1 MDNSRTKVSTF
12 GLGLLSIAL
21 LSRWC
26 TGNVLFTGTE
36 GLMRYG
42 VIGVLTFSL
51 AGFLAFNAMIPIAR
65 RVANQTNSFSLL
77 EILENRLSPD
87 GFYWMKRLLLLG
99 LYFNLCTIGYAVG
112 ILLYSFSI
120 PVYMGMSLFFLVGF
134 LLAIFLKLKWFTR
147 YSMLKVGILFLLI
160 IMLLVYSY
168 LFEGI
173 EVVYDGVR
181 LYHPYLLFI
190 SWRTF
195 PLLLFAFWCVMFG
208 NLLTDLKTW
217 SVLLSYKGTKKEL
230 GLTVTGFLWSTIPFS
245 FAMIALSAIYIR
257 GFDSVLAVFQRIF
270 IRYDN
275 LAVTL
280 FLVIVILL
288 VLTETFFSNLQTLFI
303 FFDKNQHKAN
313 KWIWLIGFI
322 FVLVIPIVIKLFSLS
337 ILDLFFLFG
346 VFFAAC
352 APIIC
357 HLLWE
362 QDKQGMAPI
371 LTIVVA
377 SIAGWV
383 LYFFGYLQDSVLVSF
398 SLALSS
404 VVLRLSFFHKR

>member
-1 MDNSRTKVSTF
+1 
-12 GLGLLSIAL
+12 
-21 LSRWC
+21 
-26 TGNVLFTGTE
+26 
-36 GLMRYG
+36 
-42 VIGVLTFSL
+42 
-51 AGFLAFNAMIPIAR
+51 
-65 RVANQTNSFSLL
+65 
-77 EILENRLSPD
+77 
-87 GFYWMKRLLLLG
+87 
-99 LYFNLCTIGYAVG
+99 
-112 ILLYSFSI
+112 
-120 PVYMGMSLFFLVGF
+120 
-134 LLAIFLKLKWFTR
+134 
-147 YSMLKVGILFLLI
+147 
-160 IMLLVYSY
+160 
-168 LFEGI
+168 
-173 EVVYDGVR
+173 
-181 LYHPYLLFI
+181 
-190 SWRTF
+190 
-195 PLLLFAFWCVMFG
+195 
-208 NLLTDLKTW
+208 
-217 SVLLSYKGTKKEL
+217 
-230 GLTVTGFLWSTIPFS
+230 VTGFLWSTIPFS

-357 HLLWE
+357 HLLWQ

-398 SLALSS
+398 SFALSS